1 MQRCSESIEITDVR
15 RNIWFNIFQCELTL
29 PTCALTSMIWEFNS
43 ENALNI
49 VSRVLNLI

>member
-29 PTCALTSMIWEFNS
+29 PTCALTSMI
-43 ENALNI
+43 
-49 VSRVLNLI
+49 